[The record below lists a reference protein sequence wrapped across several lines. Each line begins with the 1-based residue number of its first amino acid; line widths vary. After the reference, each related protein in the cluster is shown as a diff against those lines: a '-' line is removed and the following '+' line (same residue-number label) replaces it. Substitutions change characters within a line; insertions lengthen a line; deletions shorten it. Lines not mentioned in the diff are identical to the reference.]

1 MIRRRRTLHDAG
13 TKAAPLGAMR
23 RYPLLLAL
31 SLTVPAALSSGCG
44 DRDLG
49 PQFVECP
56 GADGVCPD
64 PLRINELMANNEGA
78 WIDEL
83 GETDDWL
90 ELVNTGAAPLSLD
103 GYRLGDEE
111 DSLHPLPDVTLAPGE
126 RLVVWADGR
135 PDQGPLHLP
144 FRLSSLGE
152 TVYLVSPTHRL
163 ADRVVAGVALPNES
177 LARLGD
183 GDGPFRTCGWATPSR
198 ANGEVCG
205 PPPPPELPAGV
216 EFQPYEWPEPWPAA
230 PTPLALV
237 ELALRPAAF
246 VEVLNTSTEPVVL
259 ANYALTLA
267 PQAPGDPWPTAIE
280 GRALAWPVEILE
292 PGART
297 VVPVTTDDTAALE
310 ATVDFEG
317 VVTLWETGRAE
328 PVDRVDFLAWPAG
341 AALARVPD
349 AGGRHRFCTTA
360 SPGELNEPCDPV
372 PRREVPGRLRHLRT
386 PGDFAALADGE
397 TTLGTDAVKFI
408 VDMEAGDV
416 VHLLGNR
423 AWDLHYTFVRERI
436 DGEEHL
442 DRCDPAQNEVFHL
455 GWSRFS
461 AEEYFRVEGRRFLL
475 GTIVHYASRD
485 LWTVEFTTGDAIV
498 GAQMLRAFFAV
509 ARRVDF
515 PTLLSL
521 RPQGAGQTDEMLG
534 IDGRAPIVD
543 QDAPFRGM
551 TLQPLAP
558 GVAFGVLTFVSADA
572 LADAALGPQVVVV
585 TDEVPNDLPLVGG
598 LVTETFQTPLAHVN
612 VLSHNRGTPNMA
624 LADARSDP
632 RIADRLGT
640 LVRLEVL
647 PGGFEIRAADP
658 AEAETF
664 WASRRPRGD
673 PLRPQLDSSL
683 RGVRMLSELRLDDLP
698 AVGAKAAQLAELARL
713 EASGGSCAPTTPR
726 DAFAVPLVHF
736 LEHAEA
742 SGAARRLVEAE
753 ADPSFRTDPR
763 VRAERLAAVR
773 TALLEHPV
781 DPALLREVTARL
793 ETLFGARRVRF
804 RSSSNT
810 EDLPGFNGAGLYTS
824 TSAAVGDPRRP
835 VEDALRTVWAG
846 LYNTRAYDERTYFNV
861 DERSVAM
868 GVLIHEAFLS
878 ERANGVIVSRN
889 VLNPIRS
896 DQYYVNVQVGEAS
909 VTNPA
914 PGVTTEQLIYR
925 RGRSPRLV
933 YYAQSSLPGGA
944 PVLSTA
950 EADELACVVRRIHDD
965 FAARLDPEGLNRW
978 FAVDLEFKLV
988 GPGRDLVVKQARPY
1002 VFANAGSPTDCREF

>member
-1 MIRRRRTLHDAG
+1 
-13 TKAAPLGAMR
+13 MR
-23 RYPLLLAL
+23 RSLLVLVLATL
-31 SLTVPAALSSGCG
+31 PWGCG

-56 GADGVCPD
+56 GSDGVCPD

-90 ELVNTGAAPLSLD
+90 ELVNTGRAPLSLA
-103 GYRLGDEE
+103 GYRLGDRE

-135 PDQGPLHLP
+135 PEQGALHLP

-163 ADRVVAGVALPNES
+163 ADRVVAGLALPNES

-183 GDGPFRTCGWATPSR
+183 GDGPFQACGWATPAR
-198 ANGEVCG
+198 ANGSVCG
-205 PPPPPELPAGV
+205 PPPPPELPATV
-216 EFQPYEWPEPWPAA
+216 EFQPYVWPAPWPTPAA
-230 PTPLALV
+230 PLVLA

-246 VEVLNTSTEPVVL
+246 VEVLNVSPEPVVL
-259 ANYALTLA
+259 ADYLLTLA
-267 PQAPGDPWPTAIE
+267 DHGPGRPWPTAAD
-280 GRALAWPVEILE
+280 GVTLAWPVGSLE
-292 PGART
+292 PGARLA
-297 VVPVTTDDTAALE
+297 VPVAPDDTAALE
-310 ATVDFEG
+310 ATADFEG
-317 VVTLWETGRAE
+317 VVTLWEAGRAA
-328 PVDRVDFLAWPAG
+328 PVDRVDFLAWPDG
-341 AALARVPD
+341 AALARIPD
-349 AGGRHRFCTTA
+349 AAGRHRFCEVAT
-360 SPGELNEPCDPV
+360 PGEPNDPCDPV
-372 PRREVPGRLRHLRT
+372 SRREAPGRLRHLRT

-423 AWDLHYTFVRERI
+423 AWDLHYTFVRELI
-436 DGEEHL
+436 DGDPHL

-475 GTIVHYASRD
+475 GTLVHYASRD

-498 GAQMLRAFFAV
+498 GPQMLRAFFAV
-509 ARRVDF
+509 AGHVDF
-515 PTLLSL
+515 PTALSL
-521 RPQGAGQTDEMLG
+521 RPQGAGQTAELLT

-558 GVAFGVLTFVSADA
+558 GVAFGVLTFVPAAD
-572 LADAALGPQVVVV
+572 LEDAALGPQVVVV

-598 LVTETFQTPLAHVN
+598 LITETFQTPLAHVN
-612 VLSHNRGTPNMA
+612 VLSHNRGTPNLA
-624 LADARSDP
+624 LVDARSDP

-647 PGGFEIRAADP
+647 AGGFELRAADP
-658 AEAETF
+658 VEAEAF
-664 WASRRPRGD
+664 WASRRPRGE
-673 PLRPQLDSSL
+673 PLRPQLDRSL
-683 RGVRMLSELRLDDLP
+683 RGVRMLSELGLDDLP

-726 DAFAVPLVHF
+726 DAFAIPLVHF

-742 SGAARRLVEAE
+742 SGAVRRLVEAE

-773 TALLEHPV
+773 AALLEHPV
-781 DPALLREVTARL
+781 DPALLRELTARL

-824 TSAAVGDPRRP
+824 TSAALGDPRRP
-835 VEDALRTVWAG
+835 VEQALRTVWAG
-846 LYNTRAYDERTYFNV
+846 LYHARAYDERTYFNV

-868 GVLIHEAFLS
+868 GVLVHEAFLS
-878 ERANGVIVSRN
+878 ERANGVIISRN

-896 DQYYVNVQVGEAS
+896 DQYYVNVQAGEAS

-965 FAARLDPEGLNRW
+965 FAPRLDPEGLNRW
-978 FAVDLEFKLV
+978 FAVDVEFKLV
-988 GPGRDLVVKQARPY
+988 GPGRDLVIKQARPY
-1002 VFANAGSPTDCREF
+1002 VFADANSPTDCREF